1 MELPRTPFELNCGKV
16 LLQGALLIVESKEES
31 FFIKHL
37 KVLSLIGQGESREG
51 IVRVN
56 GHLSRPTP
64 SKTRLFN
71 ALILRNRH
79 VLEGSIQVEIDL
91 FLAKERWLE
100 GLI

>member
-31 FFIKHL
+31 LFIKSL
-37 KVLSLIGQGESREG
+37 KVLSLVGQGEGGEG
-51 IVRVN
+51 IVWLH
-56 GHLSRPTP
+56 GHLSRP
-64 SKTRLFN
+64 SLLN

-91 FLAKERWLE
+91 FLPKERRLE